1 MYSYFFGTIKN
12 IKFNKIILEVNKIGY
27 EIFTKPNEKFTLS
40 EENKLYI
47 YDYLKDDRVLLC
59 GFKTY
64 KEYEIFTKL
73 IEVNGIGP
81 KKALQ
86 ILGNVKVEE
95 LIFLIKTKNI
105 SELRKIKGIGVFAES
120 IVLKL
125 ADNIDKNDEYLLKY
139 SNVYLALKSF
149 GYSQNEIT
157 DSMYNLKDGL
167 SDDEALKEAI
177 RGMKK

>member
-1 MYSYFFGTIKN
+1 MYSYFFGTIKD

-27 EIFTKPNEKFTLS
+27 EIFTKPNEKFTLN
-40 EENKLYI
+40 EEIKLYI
-47 YDYLKDDRVLLC
+47 YDYSKDERVLLC

-64 KEYEIFTKL
+64 KEYEVFIKL

-95 LIFLIKTKNI
+95 LIFLIKTKRI
-105 SELRKIKGIGVFAES
+105 QELRKIKGIGVYAES
-120 IVLKL
+120 IVIKL
-125 ADNIDKNDEYLLKY
+125 ADNIDKNDENLLKY
-139 SNVYLALKSF
+139 SNVYLALKSL
-149 GYSQNEIT
+149 GYSQNEINV
-157 DSMYNLKDGL
+157 SLYSLKEGL